1 MNETERPSQDRD
13 RRQGICWGLN
23 GEEVPVTWKRRKP
36 TKEEDSDT
44 EEIDEEGQSEGER
57 ISE

>member
-44 EEIDEEGQSEGER
+44 EEIDEEGQSEG
-57 ISE
+57 